1 VTIGVPAGA
10 GAGDPWPRHEALIYG
25 SDEELATAVVP
36 FLRAGLAAGEP
47 TLVVASPGHT
57 ALLRAAMPEAGE
69 VVFLEG
75 AASYPRPS
83 GTISAYREMLSGYVA
98 AGASRIRIAGEL
110 PRALFGATWW
120 WWSRY
125 EAAINHVYADFPLW
139 NVCAYDTRTTPRH
152 VLDDVRATHPLLVTA
167 GGGHRRN
174 ECYRPRD
181 EFLSGHAVTPDP
193 LEATPPVIELAGEP
207 AVTAR
212 HAVWDAEHA
221 GLLPAAVDT
230 EAVVL
235 VVNEA
240 VTNGIRHGQGPVR
253 LRLWAGPERVAL
265 AVSDHG
271 TGPPDPL
278 AGLLPTSH
286 PLAGE
291 PSAHSPGG
299 QGLWVIHELSELVT
313 LDTAAGGY
321 TLRATLG
328 TPAA

>member
-10 GAGDPWPRHEALIYG
+10 RAGHPWPRHEALIYG
-25 SDEELATAVVP
+25 SDEELVDSVVP
-36 FLRAGLAAGEP
+36 FLRAGLAAGDP
-47 TLVVASPGHT
+47 TVVVASAEHA

-69 VVFLEG
+69 VVFLGGGE
-75 AASYPRPS
+75 SYPRPS
-83 GTISAYREMLSGYVA
+83 STIRAYRDMLAGYVA
-98 AGASRIRIAGEL
+98 AGASRVRIAGEF
-110 PRALFGATWW
+110 PRAVFGATWW

-139 NVCAYDTRTTPRH
+139 NVCAFDRRATPRH

-174 ECYRPRD
+174 ECYRPTD
-181 EFLSGHAVTPDP
+181 EFLAGHAVTPDP
-193 LEATPPVIELAGEP
+193 LEAAPPVIELSGEP
-207 AVTAR
+207 AVAAR

-221 GLLPAAVDT
+221 GMLPAAVDT

-253 LRLWAGPERVAL
+253 LRLWVGPERVAL

-278 AGLLPTSH
+278 AGFLPSSQ

-291 PSAHSPGG
+291 LSAQGLGG
-299 QGLWVIHELSELVT
+299 EGLWVIHELSELVT
-313 LDTAAGGY
+313 LDATAEGY

-328 TPAA
+328 APAP